1 MSQSGSLNNGSS
13 SSGGVLEFTGGTGT
27 SGTFP
32 VSPNGFGQVSLSSS
46 NGTVSIVGSASSIDL
61 STSSG
66 LLNATGTLTSL
77 QIKSLFA
84 TPVLA
89 IAAPGA
95 GKVIVILKVSAKL
108 NYGGSNVFIAG
119 LNQGILLYYG
129 NSSFNFSATTVLCQD
144 TFISANVTSFTTGNI
159 TTLDSAN
166 SNYDNKALYFG
177 NPISTEISGNAANN
191 NTVTYSILYQIVS
204 I

>member
-1 MSQSGSLNNGSS
+1 MSQSGSLNNGSTNS
-13 SSGGVLEFTGGTGT
+13 ILEFTGGTGT
-27 SGTFP
+27 SGAFP
-32 VSPNGFGQVSLSSS
+32 VSPNGFGQISLSSTD
-46 NGTVSIVGSASSIDL
+46 GTVSIVGGVNSIDL
-61 STSSG
+61 SASSG

-95 GKVIVILKVSAKL
+95 GKVIEILKVSAKL

-119 LNQGILLYYG
+119 FNQGILLFYG
-129 NSSFNFSATTVLCQD
+129 NSSFNFTATTQLCLD
-144 TFISANVTSFTTGNI
+144 TFISANVTSYTTG
-159 TTLDSAN
+159 TVTALDSAN
-166 SNYDNKALYFG
+166 SNFANQALYFG
-177 NPISTEISGNAANN
+177 NPISTEISGNAAND
-191 NTVTYSILYQIVS
+191 NTVTYNILYQIVS